1 MFDLFQV
8 WFKNRRAKWRKVK
21 REEETAKQKTTKTTE
36 TKSQKCETVV
46 SDSNPLNDEEVAED
60 MTISVD
66 DEESSVSDSRISSSS
81 DEECGGDNSVPII
94 NNDVTQA
101 STLDSHH
108 GNLPLCS
115 VYERTDNKS
124 QPDSAEIQDV
134 QTMCNS

>member
-1 MFDLFQV
+1 LFDLFQV

-101 STLDSHH
+101 SILDSHH

>member
-46 SDSNPLNDEEVAED
+46 SDSNHLNDEEVAED

-66 DEESSVSDSRISSSS
+66 DEESSVSDSRICSSS